1 MCAHQGALP
10 GPVAPETRRKERRKE
25 RKKLTAVVLY
35 SLSCRHHWAA
45 ARGHGWAHVLSMPA
59 LEKEEEGNLLASKE
73 KEEVEVKKRE
83 RAEKE
88 DMQ

>member
-1 MCAHQGALP
+1 M
-10 GPVAPETRRKERRKE
+10 
-25 RKKLTAVVLY
+25 
-35 SLSCRHHWAA
+35 
-45 ARGHGWAHVLSMPA
+45 SMPA